1 MGIISILAMS
11 NDFFDEIGAMSVN
24 KFENKYNLLKHIGSI
39 KAELELVSD
48 LKYLPLIFGV
58 WFLNLGILTPQF

>member
-48 LKYLPLIFGV
+48 LKYLSLIFGV
-58 WFLNLGILTPQF
+58 